1 MTIMLTKDYDG
12 FSLDQAG
19 FRKQDYAA
27 LKSEPKE
34 TRSGGYAKSKKE
46 ENGGVVAAAA
56 WY

>member
-1 MTIMLTKDYDG
+1 MLTKDYDG

-19 FRKQDYAA
+19 FRKLDYAT